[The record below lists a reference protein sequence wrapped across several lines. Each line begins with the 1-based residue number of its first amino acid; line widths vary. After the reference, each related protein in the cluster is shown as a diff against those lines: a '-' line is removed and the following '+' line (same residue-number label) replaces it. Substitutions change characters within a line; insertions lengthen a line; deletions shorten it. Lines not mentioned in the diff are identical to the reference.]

1 VAEALMGRGSSTL
14 ILLVVALGLG
24 GYLYFFEA
32 ERPVAD
38 PDAKTPVFTY
48 DAAKINQIEIKSSGG
63 EITALRKG
71 ANDTWTIVKPI
82 EAPADRN
89 AVSDI
94 VTNLSKVEEQRV
106 VDENAA
112 DLKTYG
118 LAEPRVEVT
127 FHVEG
132 EKEPKRI
139 LIGEETPTSSGTYA
153 KLPNGNRVFLVDS
166 GLQTAVNKP
175 TFDFRDKAALSFDQ
189 TKVTSLELV
198 SASQTIRLE
207 KSDNE
212 WNLVKPV
219 QAPADF
225 VSVNGVLGQLQSA
238 QMTALKERPEEIKD
252 LKPYGLDKP
261 VVVAT
266 LGMGGT
272 SMKFELGKE
281 ADTGSVWGRDPARPA
296 VFSINNGVAM
306 ELQKRVEDFRRKE
319 VFDFRPFNTTRFEIT
334 RGKETRAFER
344 VKGTGEN
351 AVDTWKQVAPSTK
364 TVDSSNLEGALLDFS
379 NLRAESFVAT
389 AGAATGHNNP
399 AAVVVVKFDDGKKEE
414 RVAFGTAG
422 SSVFATRADQPGALK
437 LEPGKYEDAIKKL
450 DALP

>member
-1 VAEALMGRGSSTL
+1 MALL
-14 ILLVVALGLG
+14 IVALGLG
-24 GYLYFFEA
+24 GYLYFIES
-32 ERPVAD
+32 ERPIAD
-38 PDAKTPVFTY
+38 PDAKQAVFSY
-48 DAAKINQIEIKSSGG
+48 DAAKINQVEIKSSGG
-63 EITALRKG
+63 DVTALRKD
-71 ANDTWTIVKPI
+71 ANGTWTIVKPTS
-82 EAPADRN
+82 APADRN
-89 AVSDI
+89 TISDV
-94 VTNLSKVEEQRV
+94 VTNLSKLEEQRV

-118 LAEPRVEVT
+118 LAEPRVDVT

-139 LIGEETPTSSGTYA
+139 LLGEKTPAGSATYA
-153 KLPNGNRVFLVDS
+153 KLPANNRVFLVDMAVE
-166 GLQTAVNKP
+166 TAVDKP
-175 TFDFRDKAALSFDQ
+175 TFDFRDKAALAFDQ
-189 TKVTSLELV
+189 TKVTSLELA

-207 KSDNE
+207 KSGDE
-212 WNLVKPV
+212 WKIVKPV

-225 VSVNGVLGQLQSA
+225 ISVNGVLGQLHST
-238 QMTALKERPEEIKD
+238 QMTVLKERPEEIKD
-252 LKPYGLDKP
+252 LKQYGLDKP

-266 LGMGGT
+266 IGLGT
-272 SMKFELGKE
+272 ESVKFELGKE
-281 ADTGSVWGRDPARPA
+281 ADPGSVWGRDPSKAA
-296 VFSINNGVAM
+296 VFSVNNGVAM
-306 ELQKRVEDFRRKE
+306 EMQKTVDNFRRKE

-351 AVDTWKQVAPSTK
+351 AVDTWKQVAPAAK

-379 NLRAESFVAT
+379 NLRAESFVAA

-399 AAVVVVKFDDGKKEE
+399 AAVIVVKFDDGKKEE
-414 RVAFGTAG
+414 RVVIGTAG

-437 LEPGKYEDAIKKL
+437 IEPGKYEDALKKL